1 MFRLSI
7 LVGASILIST
17 ISFSQ
22 EGKEKHPNIRNLEKI
37 NTRANEDDP
46 CLSPDGSQLLYSSD
60 ASGKY
65 SLYLASRK
73 NPTSPLELE
82 RILDELATNG
92 QVRSPFL
99 LPKANDGWEYLY
111 FATQYSTDR
120 KSPNFD
126 IYRVGRFDH
135 KRPFQ
140 GNDSASPVQLV
151 CSEEDE
157 AYPWLSAD
165 AKELYF
171 SRKTKTGWQL
181 MRATG
186 KDSRVFTNLESVDI
200 PSGFYHACLN
210 RSGTKMITQG
220 PLKMGES
227 RQGLFSFKRA
237 DPKKAWSPP
246 IPLTS
251 INSTESAIGTCS
263 PSLSFDTRFL
273 YFASDRPRGK
283 GGLDLYVVAVSEVEE
298 LK

>member
-1 MFRLSI
+1 
-7 LVGASILIST
+7 
-17 ISFSQ
+17 
-22 EGKEKHPNIRNLEKI
+22 
-37 NTRANEDDP
+37 
-46 CLSPDGSQLLYSSD
+46 LSPDGSQLLYSSD

-73 NPTSPLELE
+73 NPTSPLEPE

-92 QVRSPFL
+92 HVRSPFL

-140 GNDSASPVQLV
+140 SNDSASPVQLV
-151 CSEEDE
+151 CTEEDE

-186 KDSRVFTNLESVDI
+186 KDPRVFTHLESVDI

-210 RSGTKMITQG
+210 RSGTKMITQRS
-220 PLKMGES
+220 LKMGES
-227 RQGLFSFKRA
+227 RQGLFLFKRP
-237 DPKKAWSPP
+237 DLKKAWSQP

-251 INSTESAIGTCS
+251 INSTEGEIGTCS

-273 YFASDRPRGK
+273 YFASDRPGGK

-298 LK
+298 LKEMR